1 MKRTTRR
8 VVVAALVGG
17 MLAGTVAMAAWVATG
32 TGTGSAQAITATDL
46 VVTDGTASPDL
57 YPGFTDGDLYL
68 DVENPNPYD
77 VTVTTVEQAVGI
89 VTSDAGAACEDA
101 DTGVSLDPGA
111 IVLPVPVDI
120 AAGDTESF
128 TVADVVNMTNASVD
142 ACQGATFSIPV
153 TVTGESDA

>member
-142 ACQGATFSIPV
+142 ACQSATFSIPV